1 MRRSVTGRPV
11 VLGLCITLLALLV
24 QFSPALAQAPASTL
38 ERIRREGTLRIGY
51 GQTPPFSYRM
61 PDGTVT
67 GYSIDICL
75 RVADALKRQLGLERL
90 EIAYVRRTAID
101 RIQLLN
107 DGAYDLECE
116 ASTNTQER
124 RRSVAFALGHFFTAT
139 RFVALAKSDLR
150 AIDDLKGRSL
160 AVALGTVNIGQVGRL
175 NRDRGLQASIVTAA
189 TISDAFDLVTSGRA
203 SAFAM
208 DDILLEVM
216 VKATGRP
223 DTYRI
228 ASEPVSD
235 VLPYGFMMRRDDAAF
250 HDAVNAALRRIYA
263 SPDMG
268 RLYDRW
274 FRSEL
279 PGLDLRLDVPMGREL
294 SAHLASFR

>member
-1 MRRSVTGRPV
+1 MPRSVTGRQCALGLFITLV
-11 VLGLCITLLALLV
+11 VLVAQLG
-24 QFSPALAQAPASTL
+24 PALAQAPASTL

-51 GQTPPFSYRM
+51 GQTPPFSYRT

-75 RVADALKRQLGLERL
+75 RVADDLKRQLGLERL
-90 EIAYVRRTAID
+90 EIVYVRRTAID
-101 RIQLLN
+101 RVPLLN
-107 DGAYDLECE
+107 EGQYDLECE

-124 RRSVAFALGHFFTAT
+124 RRSAAFALGHFFTTT
-139 RFVALAKSDLR
+139 RFVALAKNDLHT
-150 AIDDLKGRSL
+150 IDALKGRSL
-160 AVALGTVNIGQVGRL
+160 AVALGTVNIGQVGKL
-175 NRDRGLQASIVTAA
+175 NRDRRLQASVVTAE

-223 DTYRI
+223 EAYQI
-228 ASEPVSD
+228 SSEPVSD
-235 VLPYGFMMRRDDAAF
+235 VLPYGFMMRRNDTAF

-268 RLYDRW
+268 QIYDRW
-274 FRSEL
+274 FRAAL
-279 PGLDLRLDVPMGREL
+279 PGLNLRLDVPMGPQL
-294 SAHLASFR
+294 SAYFASFR